1 MNVLPVLTDI
11 GQYGLFVVGISILLI
26 AVTRVS
32 IKLSNAMQPS
42 HKVSNR
48 KYSSI
53 YPDMIQR
60 LGDVD
65 KVFEMNEKSR
75 KNSISRADLL
85 YDVDLND
92 SEKRFMLDEEPAI
105 SDDESSDSE
114 TKSNCEINSFKVLII
129 YQ

>member
-1 MNVLPVLTDI
+1 
-11 GQYGLFVVGISILLI
+11 
-26 AVTRVS
+26 
-32 IKLSNAMQPS
+32 
-42 HKVSNR
+42 
-48 KYSSI
+48 
-53 YPDMIQR
+53 MIQR